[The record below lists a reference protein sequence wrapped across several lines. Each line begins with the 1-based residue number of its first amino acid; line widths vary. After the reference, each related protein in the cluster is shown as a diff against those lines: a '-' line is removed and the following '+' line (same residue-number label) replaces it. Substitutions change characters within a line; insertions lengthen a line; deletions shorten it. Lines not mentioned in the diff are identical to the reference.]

1 MAWPKLMSCKHASRL
16 ISQSLDRPLS
26 WRERVSLRLHLSLC
40 DMCTR
45 FQRQLHVLR
54 TAVRQLTDK
63 VEQDDSLQLP
73 QQARQRIAQA
83 LDSKH

>member
-26 WRERVSLRLHLSLC
+26 WRERFSLRLHLSLC

-45 FQRQLHVLR
+45 FQRHLHVLR